1 MRAGSSKCRNEFFTV
16 SRASLSSEPDDLDR
30 LDERLV
36 GDAVD
41 ELPSL
46 ERLMDDAVDELPLFD
61 HMACASAEAWM
72 TIFKLSMLA

>member
-36 GDAVD
+36 GDAVG

-46 ERLMDDAVDELPLFD
+46 G
-61 HMACASAEAWM
+61 HMAFAVAGSAAEAPM
-72 TIFKLSMLA
+72 IICKLSMLAAGL